1 MTGHRITLL
10 GSQEARL
17 KDWLTTHPEGH
28 ERGAIILFRRL
39 ARQVKNM
46 PASDRFIAVD
56 IIEMDGDWVIDSS
69 THHMTINMRNFPE
82 IYLRCEKE
90 GLELG
95 FVHIHPDGYPDF
107 SPMDDTNERNILHG
121 ISGCNDVKA
130 FLISLVLCENK
141 WIARARRGI
150 NPNAILSIR
159 HIAILSDKIDM
170 HGIKIL
176 DGGLKTLARQ
186 EAAFGRPFN
195 AMLQSL
201 RVAVIGLGGTGS
213 PVATLLARAGVGELI
228 LIDGDRLDKSNMNR
242 VRGYTSKNVKK
253 KKAKSLKKFIESLGL
268 NAEVIAISAN
278 LHESPKALD
287 ALSSADIVFGCT
299 DDATGRDILN
309 QAVYYYVQPLIDSG
323 LAGFI
328 DKNKN
333 DQPYLRD
340 HRGRVS
346 CILPEQGSCLRCQRV
361 INDDMIKYEQETKAR
376 PELLL
381 LDAETL
387 EREFYLRGGGTGAPG
402 VGPFTSS
409 TGDNAVAT
417 LMNLLSSYR
426 KIPDDLR
433 QDNIWT
439 DFVHMN
445 IYSNEPTDN
454 PECIYCRKQ
463 ILLCKK
469 EKRYRLNT
477 PGLKEISENV

>member
-1 MTGHRITLL
+1 MIGHRITLL
-10 GSQEARL
+10 GSQETRL
-17 KDWLTTHPEGH
+17 KTWLTSHPEGH

-39 ARQVKNM
+39 ARPVKNM
-46 PASDRFIAVD
+46 PISDRFIAVD
-56 IIEMDGDWVIDSS
+56 IIEMTADWVLDSS
-69 THHMTINMRNFPE
+69 PRHMTINMRNFPE
-82 IYLRCEKE
+82 IYLRCERDE
-90 GLELG
+90 LELG
-95 FVHIHPDGYPDF
+95 FVHNHPDGHLDF

-121 ISGCNDVKA
+121 LSGCNDNKA

-150 NPNAILSIR
+150 NPKAILPIR
-159 HIAILSDKIDM
+159 HIAILSNRIDM
-170 HGIKIL
+170 QGTKVP
-176 DGGLKTLARQ
+176 DGSSKTLERQ
-186 EAAFGRPFN
+186 EAAFGKPFN

-201 RVAVIGLGGTGS
+201 RVAVVGLGGTGS
-213 PVATLLARAGVGELI
+213 PVATLLARTGVGELI
-228 LIDGDRLDKSNMNR
+228 LIDGDKLDKSNMNR
-242 VRGYTSKNVKK
+242 VRGYTFRDIKK

-268 NAEVIAISAN
+268 NVEVIAINAN
-278 LHESPKALD
+278 LHESAKALD
-287 ALSSADIVFGCT
+287 AISSADIIFGCT

-309 QAVYYYVQPLIDSG
+309 QSIYYYVQPLIDSG

-328 DKNKN
+328 DKNQT

-346 CILPEQGSCLRCQRV
+346 CILPEHGACLRCQRV
-361 INDDMIKYEQETKAR
+361 INDDMIKFEQEIKSR

-381 LDAETL
+381 LDPETL

-409 TGDNAVAT
+409 TGDSAVAT
-417 LMNLLSSYR
+417 LMNLLSSFR
-426 KIPDDLR
+426 KLPDDLR

-445 IYSNEPTDN
+445 IHSNEPMDD
-454 PECIYCRKQ
+454 PECIYCGTG

-469 EKRYRLNT
+469 EKRYRLDT
-477 PGLKEISENV
+477 PGLGEISANV